1 MKNRLH
7 NTKRRNVFFR
17 IYILIIGV
25 CSTVILQSCEDEFLD
40 VVPDNVATIDQAF
53 NLRNEAE
60 KYLFTCYSYMP
71 RNGNLYHN
79 PAMLAGDELWIP
91 DQRQAVTIYS
101 LDIAMGFQRVSNPYF
116 NVWDGNY
123 QGGGPDPNDDGKE
136 DYPLFDGIRH
146 CNIFIENM
154 NDPDQ
159 VPDITSSERNR
170 WIAEAKYL
178 KAYYHFYLLRMY
190 GPIPIMRENIPI
202 DAPSEQLNVPRE
214 PFDEGV
220 NYIVQ
225 LLDEAAEVLPTSIV
239 DLNTE
244 LGRVTAPIAKG
255 LKAKVLLTAASP
267 LFNGNEDL
275 SILINSSGEQLFNT
289 AYDANKWKLA
299 ADAALDAIE
308 AAEGAGSSLYE
319 FPGSAFT
326 LSDTTETKLSIRNAV
341 TERWNSEIIWNNTLS
356 TTTDLQRYSMAPLS
370 LEHNH
375 NDARKILSPTLKM
388 ARMFYSKNGVP
399 INEDKTLDFTNFEE
413 LQEAGEE
420 DRFNIKEGYKT
431 SRLNFDREPRFYADL
446 GFDGAIWYKYDA
458 GSDDTKFHIESK
470 YTDYA
475 GSNHAFL
482 FNVTGYFLKKLVNW
496 NQSFS
501 SSGATY
507 RSYAWPELRLADLY
521 LMYAEALNEVSGPS
535 TAVYEYLDR
544 IRTRAGLKGVQ
555 ESWRDFSVNPDK
567 PNTQSGL
574 REIIHRERTIELAF
588 EGNRYW
594 DIRRW
599 KTASQELNEP
609 IRGWNVFGKDEVSY
623 YQIRTL
629 FQQRFVAPRD
639 YFWPIAENALL
650 QNSNL
655 VQNPGW

>member
-7 NTKRRNVFFR
+7 NIKTKNVFVR
-17 IYILIIGV
+17 IGILIIGV

-116 NVWDGNY
+116 NAWDGNY
-123 QGGGPDPNDDGKE
+123 QGGGPDPNNDGKE

-154 NDPDQ
+154 NNPDQ
-159 VPDITSSERNR
+159 VPDISSSERNR
-170 WIAEAKYL
+170 WIAEAKFL

-190 GPIPIMRENIPI
+190 GPIPIMRENVAI

-356 TTTDLQRYSMAPLS
+356 TNTDLQKFSMAPLS
-370 LEHNH
+370 DENNH
-375 NDARKILSPTLKM
+375 NDAQKIVSPTLKM

-482 FNVTGYFLKKLVNW
+482 FNVTGYFLKKVVNW

-507 RSYAWPELRLADLY
+507 RSYAWPELRLADVY

-535 TAVYEYLDR
+535 TEVYEYLDR

>member
-7 NTKRRNVFFR
+7 NIKTKNVFVR
-17 IYILIIGV
+17 IGILIIGV

-116 NVWDGNY
+116 NAWDGYYN
-123 QGGGPDPNDDGKE
+123 GGGPE
-136 DYPLFDGIRH
+136 DKYPLFDGIRH

-154 NDPDQ
+154 NNPDQ
-159 VPDITSSERNR
+159 VPDISSSERNR
-170 WIAEAKYL
+170 WIAEAKFL

-190 GPIPIMRENIPI
+190 GPIPIMRENVAI

-220 NYIVQ
+220 DYIVQ

-356 TTTDLQRYSMAPLS
+356 TNTDLQKFSMAPLS
-370 LEHNH
+370 DENNH
-375 NDARKILSPTLKM
+375 NDAQKIVSPTLKM

-413 LQEAGEE
+413 LQEAGED

-482 FNVTGYFLKKLVNW
+482 FNVTGYFLKKVVNW

-507 RSYAWPELRLADLY
+507 RSYAWPELRLADVY

-535 TAVYEYLDR
+535 TEVYEYLDR